1 MEQLN
6 DVLSAISHPTR
17 RAIIRRLANGPARF
31 LEIAEPFD
39 VALNAITKHLKLLE
53 RAGLIE
59 REKQGREVLISLRPE
74 ALRLVADWVHEYERF
89 WTEKLDAFEGYFK
102 QQHRSK
108 K

>member
-6 DVLSAISHPTR
+6 DVLAAISHPTR
-17 RAIIRRLANGPARF
+17 RAIIRRLAKGPARF
-31 LEIAEPFD
+31 LDIAEPFD

-59 REKQGREVLISLRPE
+59 REKRGREVLISFRPE

-89 WTEKLDAFEGYFK
+89 WTEKLDAFESYFK
-102 QQHRSK
+102 QQQRSK